1 LFLRAE
7 YRMNK
12 ADVSGDPRDRNAAI
26 PLYRQAIEQDPGFA
40 LAYARLSLAE
50 GAVAWYGG
58 IGQNAQQLFAQ
69 ARMDAEHA
77 LRLEPDLAAA
87 QLALGY
93 NDYWS
98 RYDFDG
104 ALKAFAAALTLR
116 PNDPDVLDAQG
127 LVQRRTGRCNAAIA
141 SFERAFAQDPR
152 NSALATDLSSAYM
165 CAYRYPDAKRW
176 AQRALT
182 LDPDNVPGREAYA
195 YSILFGSG
203 DITRALAAAE
213 GNAPRL
219 KVGTRVPLLVLQRQ
233 YAQAMQV
240 LDSVPENEV
249 SDKFLLYVVA
259 RIPQRKAELYRLMG
273 EPERA
278 KPLYARILPELQKQL
293 ELRQGTYHLAAVWSL
308 VAEAE
313 LGLGRT
319 AQGLDAVA
327 KSLSMKS
334 KDRLGTAN
342 LMERNA
348 ELYAQAGHPELAVPL
363 LSRALVTPGIGEFY
377 SPVMLWLDP
386 AWDSIRHDPRFRA
399 LLKKYAK
406 YKPAVIYSIPPAS

>member
-1 LFLRAE
+1 
-7 YRMNK
+7 
-12 ADVSGDPRDRNAAI
+12 
-26 PLYRQAIEQDPGFA
+26 
-40 LAYARLSLAE
+40 
-50 GAVAWYGG
+50 
-58 IGQNAQQLFAQ
+58 
-69 ARMDAEHA
+69 
-77 LRLEPDLAAA
+77 
-87 QLALGY
+87 
-93 NDYWS
+93 
-98 RYDFDG
+98 
-104 ALKAFAAALTLR
+104 
-116 PNDPDVLDAQG
+116 
-127 LVQRRTGRCNAAIA
+127 
-141 SFERAFAQDPR
+141 
-152 NSALATDLSSAYM
+152 
-165 CAYRYPDAKRW
+165 
-176 AQRALT
+176 
-182 LDPDNVPGREAYA
+182 
-195 YSILFGSG
+195 
-203 DITRALAAAE
+203 
-213 GNAPRL
+213 
-219 KVGTRVPLLVLQRQ
+219 
-233 YAQAMQV
+233 
-240 LDSVPENEV
+240 
-249 SDKFLLYVVA
+249 
-259 RIPQRKAELYRLMG
+259 
-273 EPERA
+273 
-278 KPLYARILPELQKQL
+278 LYARILPELQKQL